1 MENNTVK
8 GNGTAG
14 PLATAGNNIGVA
26 DAETLIRTI
35 RTSQDSGVLKSTI
48 IRIVELRDPRFVG
61 PLTEMLKSSNINA
74 RRLSAWALGI
84 FGDPKTRD
92 ALKAALADPDAS
104 VKNLAAD
111 ALKRMEA
118 RAPVPSPVQTPA
130 AAPAPEKKIESKA
143 PVPSPVQAPVA
154 VPAPEK
160 KHSTGHLETALTA
173 LSEDVDAFN
182 RQAAARALGEIND
195 PRAMEGLLSATN
207 DNDPIVRSAAFLALV
222 SFKKDPRIYP
232 VLLNGMKDDDFATRG
247 EAALALGRIQDDR
260 AFDPLLNA
268 LRNGRPELREKA
280 ATALGE
286 MGDLRAVDGLR
297 GSMARDEKIEVRKSA
312 EKALTIMAHHVSK
325 GLKDPDPDVREMT
338 ADHLG
343 KIQDPYP
350 VPALI
355 ETLCDEVSVVRESAA
370 NALGIIGDRSATQ
383 PIIKLLKDK
392 RGYVRKHAAHAL
404 GVLKDPQAVDALIL
418 TTRDEQWFVRVE
430 AAWALGQISS
440 DKALKVLMAMFN
452 DQDRNVRQAA
462 VEAVQQYKN
471 CKVSFKPLPRRE

>member
-8 GNGTAG
+8 GNGAAG
-14 PLATAGNNIGVA
+14 PNMTAGNMTGGA

-35 RTSQDSGVLKSTI
+35 RTSQDSNVLKSAI

-74 RRLSAWALGI
+74 RRLAAWALGTLA
-84 FGDPKTRD
+84 DPKTGD

-104 VKNLAAD
+104 VRNLATE
-111 ALKRMEA
+111 ALKRMGGK
-118 RAPVPSPVQTPA
+118 APVP
-130 AAPAPEKKIESKA
+130 APAPEKKTESLAPDKGPAPAAA
-143 PVPSPVQAPVA
+143 PVPVTAA
-154 VPAPEK
+154 APEK
-160 KHSTGHLETALTA
+160 KHQLSHLETALAA
-173 LSEDVDAFN
+173 LSQDADAFN
-182 RQAAARALGEIND
+182 RQAAARALGEIKD
-195 PRAMEGLLSATN
+195 PRAMEGLFEAIS
-207 DNDPIVRSAAFLALV
+207 DSDPIVRGAVYLALA
-222 SFKKDPRIYP
+222 SFKKDPRVFP
-232 VLLNGMKDDDFATRG
+232 ALTAGLKDDDFAVRG

-297 GSMARDEKIEVRKSA
+297 GSMIRDEKPEVRKSA
-312 EKALTIMAHHVSK
+312 QKALTVMAHHVSQ

-350 VPALI
+350 VQALI

-383 PIIKLLKDK
+383 PLIKLLKDR

-404 GVLKDPQAVDALIL
+404 GMLKDPQAVDALMA
-418 TTRDEQWFVRVE
+418 TARDEQWFVRVDV
-430 AAWALGQISS
+430 AWALGQIAS
-440 DKALKVLMAMFN
+440 DKALKILMAMFN